1 MTLSVNFI
9 FILILVS
16 ALCHAVWSAI
26 IKSSK
31 NPLSLM
37 GITSVLEVTIF
48 LPLTFTVP
56 FPTLEVW
63 YFLIATVII
72 HIFYRLNVI
81 YSYRYGDLSYIY
93 PISRGSSCLFV
104 AIISILFLSSY
115 ISIAGFVGI
124 LIVCIGL
131 FLISYSK
138 NLSFNFRGFALAIS
152 TAILIT
158 AYTLVDGVGV
168 RLSEN
173 GFSYIYWLFTLNGIP
188 LLIIGLISKDGLRK
202 RETYTFRSGIA
213 AGVFATS
220 SYAIVVWSMQ
230 FIEIAYVSSIRE
242 ISIVFAA
249 IIGMLFLFEKNAK
262 SRIIPSILIVSGI
275 SVVYFQILKL
285 KNIDILS

>member
-72 HIFYRLNVI
+72 HVFYRLNVI

-104 AIISILFLSSY
+104 AIISILFLSSD
-115 ISIAGFVGI
+115 ISVAGFVGI
-124 LIVCIGL
+124 LVVCIGL

-138 NLSFNFRGFALAIS
+138 YLSFNFRGFALAIS

-275 SVVYFQILKL
+275 SVVYFQIL
-285 KNIDILS
+285 

>member
-56 FPTLEVW
+56 FPTSEVW

-72 HIFYRLNVI
+72 HVFYRLNVI

-104 AIISILFLSSY
+104 AIISILFLSSD
-115 ISIAGFVGI
+115 ISVAGFVGI

-188 LLIIGLISKDGLRK
+188 LLVIGLISKDGLRK

-275 SVVYFQILKL
+275 SVVYFQIL
-285 KNIDILS
+285 

>member
-1 MTLSVNFI
+1 MSINFI
-9 FILILVS
+9 FLLIIFS
-16 ALCHAVWSAI
+16 ALCHAIWSAI

-72 HIFYRLNVI
+72 HVFYRLNVI

-104 AIISILFLSSY
+104 AIISILFLSSD
-115 ISIAGFVGI
+115 ISVAGFVGI

-131 FLISYSK
+131 FLISSSK

-262 SRIIPSILIVSGI
+262 SRIIPSILIAVSYTHLTLPTRHT
-275 SVVYFQILKL
+275 V
-285 KNIDILS
+285 

>member
-72 HIFYRLNVI
+72 HVFYRLNVI

-104 AIISILFLSSY
+104 AIISILFLSSD
-115 ISIAGFVGI
+115 ISVAGFVGI

-213 AGVFATS
+213 AGIFATS

-262 SRIIPSILIVSGI
+262 SRIIPSMLIVSGI
-275 SVVYFQILKL
+275 SVVYFQIL
-285 KNIDILS
+285 

>member
-72 HIFYRLNVI
+72 HVIYRLNVI

-104 AIISILFLSSY
+104 AIISILFLSSD
-115 ISIAGFVGI
+115 ISVAGFVGI
-124 LIVCIGL
+124 LIVCNGL

-275 SVVYFQILKL
+275 SVVYFQIL
-285 KNIDILS
+285 

>member
-48 LPLTFTVP
+48 LPLTITVP

-72 HIFYRLNVI
+72 HVFYRLNVI

-104 AIISILFLSSY
+104 AIISILFLSSD
-115 ISIAGFVGI
+115 ISVAGFVGI

-275 SVVYFQILKL
+275 SVVYFQIL
-285 KNIDILS
+285 

>member
-56 FPTLEVW
+56 FPSLEVW

-72 HIFYRLNVI
+72 HVFYRLNVI

-104 AIISILFLSSY
+104 AIISILFLSSD
-115 ISIAGFVGI
+115 ISVAGFVGI

-188 LLIIGLISKDGLRK
+188 LLIIGLISKNGLRK
-202 RETYTFRSGIA
+202 TETYNFSSGIA
-213 AGVFATS
+213 AGIFATS

-249 IIGMLFLFEKNAK
+249 IIGMVFLFERNAK

-275 SVVYFQILKL
+275 SVVYFQIL
-285 KNIDILS
+285 

>member
-1 MTLSVNFI
+1 MSINFI
-9 FILILVS
+9 FLLIILS
-16 ALCHAVWSAI
+16 ALCHAIWSAI

-37 GITSVLEVTIF
+37 GITSVLEVAIF

-72 HIFYRLNVI
+72 HVFYRLNVI

-104 AIISILFLSSY
+104 AIISILFLSSD
-115 ISIAGFVGI
+115 ISVAGFVGI

-188 LLIIGLISKDGLRK
+188 LLIIGLISKNGLRK
-202 RETYTFRSGIA
+202 TETYNFSSGIA
-213 AGVFATS
+213 AGIFATS

-249 IIGMLFLFEKNAK
+249 IIGMVFLFEKNAK

-275 SVVYFQILKL
+275 SVVYFQIL
-285 KNIDILS
+285 

>member
-72 HIFYRLNVI
+72 HVFYRLNVI

-104 AIISILFLSSY
+104 AIISILFLSSD
-115 ISIAGFVGI
+115 ISVAGFVGI

-202 RETYTFRSGIA
+202 KETYTYRSGIA

-275 SVVYFQILKL
+275 SVVYFQIL
-285 KNIDILS
+285 

>member
-37 GITSVLEVTIF
+37 GITSILEVTIF

-56 FPTLEVW
+56 FPSLEVW

-72 HIFYRLNVI
+72 HVFYRLNVI

-104 AIISILFLSSY
+104 AIISILFLSSD
-115 ISIAGFVGI
+115 ISVAGFVGI

-275 SVVYFQILKL
+275 SVVYFQIL
-285 KNIDILS
+285 

>member
-72 HIFYRLNVI
+72 HVFYRLNVI

-104 AIISILFLSSY
+104 AIISILFLSSN
-115 ISIAGFVGI
+115 ISVAGFVGI

-138 NLSFNFRGFALAIS
+138 DLSFNFRGFALAVS

-188 LLIIGLISKDGLRK
+188 LLIIGLISKNGLRK
-202 RETYTFRSGIA
+202 TETYNFSSGIA
-213 AGVFATS
+213 AGIFATS

-249 IIGMLFLFEKNAK
+249 IIGMVYLFERNAK

-275 SVVYFQILKL
+275 SVVYFQIL
-285 KNIDILS
+285 

>member
-63 YFLIATVII
+63 YFLIATIII
-72 HIFYRLNVI
+72 HVFYRLNVI

-104 AIISILFLSSY
+104 AIISILFLSSD

-202 RETYTFRSGIA
+202 RETYTITSGIA
-213 AGVFATS
+213 AGIFATT
-220 SYAIVVWSMQ
+220 SYAIVVWGMQ

-242 ISIVFAA
+242 ISIFFAA
-249 IIGMLFLFEKNAK
+249 IIGMVFLLEKNAK
-262 SRIIPSILIVSGI
+262 SRIIPSILIVGGI
-275 SVVYFQILKL
+275 SVVYFQIL
-285 KNIDILS
+285 

>member
-1 MTLSVNFI
+1 MSINFI
-9 FILILVS
+9 FLLIILS
-16 ALCHAVWSAI
+16 ALCHAIWSAI

-72 HIFYRLNVI
+72 HVFYRLNVI

-104 AIISILFLSSY
+104 AIISILFLSSD
-115 ISIAGFVGI
+115 ISVAGFVGI

-202 RETYTFRSGIA
+202 KETYTFRSGIA

-275 SVVYFQILKL
+275 SVVYFQIL
-285 KNIDILS
+285 

>member
-72 HIFYRLNVI
+72 HVFYRLNVI

-104 AIISILFLSSY
+104 AIISILFLSSD
-115 ISIAGFVGI
+115 ISVAGFVGI

-158 AYTLVDGVGV
+158 AYTLVDGVGG

-275 SVVYFQILKL
+275 SVVYFQIL
-285 KNIDILS
+285 

>member
-72 HIFYRLNVI
+72 HVFYRLNVI

-104 AIISILFLSSY
+104 AIISILFLSSD
-115 ISIAGFVGI
+115 ISVAGFVGI

-220 SYAIVVWSMQ
+220 SYAIIVWSMQ

-275 SVVYFQILKL
+275 SVVYFQIL
-285 KNIDILS
+285 

>member
-72 HIFYRLNVI
+72 HVFYRLNVI

-104 AIISILFLSSY
+104 AIISILFLSSD
-115 ISIAGFVGI
+115 ISVVGFVGI

-249 IIGMLFLFEKNAK
+249 IIGMVFLFEKNAK

-275 SVVYFQILKL
+275 SVVYFQIL
-285 KNIDILS
+285 

>member
-56 FPTLEVW
+56 FPSLEAW

-72 HIFYRLNVI
+72 HVIYRLNVI

-104 AIISILFLSSY
+104 AIISILFLSSD
-115 ISIAGFVGI
+115 ISVSGFIGI

-158 AYTLVDGVGV
+158 AYTLIDGVGV

-262 SRIIPSILIVSGI
+262 SRIIPAILIVSGI
-275 SVVYFQILKL
+275 SVVYFQIL
-285 KNIDILS
+285 

>member
-72 HIFYRLNVI
+72 HVFYRLNVI

-104 AIISILFLSSY
+104 AIISILFLSSD
-115 ISIAGFVGI
+115 ISVAGFVGI

-202 RETYTFRSGIA
+202 RETYTFRSGIV

-275 SVVYFQILKL
+275 SVVYFQIL
-285 KNIDILS
+285 

>member
-72 HIFYRLNVI
+72 HVIYRLNVI

-104 AIISILFLSSY
+104 AIISILFLSSN
-115 ISIAGFVGI
+115 ISVAGFVGI

-168 RLSEN
+168 RFSEN

-202 RETYTFRSGIA
+202 RKTYTFRSGIA
-213 AGVFATS
+213 AGIFATS

-242 ISIVFAA
+242 ISIVFAT

-275 SVVYFQILKL
+275 SVVYFQIL
-285 KNIDILS
+285 

>member
-72 HIFYRLNVI
+72 HVFYRLNVI

-104 AIISILFLSSY
+104 AIISILFLSSD
-115 ISIAGFVGI
+115 ISVAGFVGI

-188 LLIIGLISKDGLRK
+188 LLIIGFISKDGLRK

-275 SVVYFQILKL
+275 SVVYFQIL
-285 KNIDILS
+285 

>member
-1 MTLSVNFI
+1 MSVNFI

-56 FPTLEVW
+56 FPSMEVW

-72 HIFYRLNVI
+72 HVFYRLNVI

-104 AIISILFLSSY
+104 AIISILFLSSD
-115 ISIAGFVGI
+115 ISVAGFVGI

-138 NLSFNFRGFALAIS
+138 NLLFNFRGFSLAIS

-188 LLIIGLISKDGLRK
+188 LLVIGLISKNGLRK
-202 RETYTFRSGIA
+202 TETYNFSSGII
-213 AGVFATS
+213 AGIFATS

-242 ISIVFAA
+242 ISIVFAT
-249 IIGMLFLFEKNAK
+249 IIGMVFLFERNAK

-275 SVVYFQILKL
+275 SVVYFQIL
-285 KNIDILS
+285 

>member
-72 HIFYRLNVI
+72 HVFYRLNVI

-93 PISRGSSCLFV
+93 PISRGSSCLFI
-104 AIISILFLSSY
+104 AIISILFLSSD
-115 ISIAGFVGI
+115 ISVAGFVGI

-275 SVVYFQILKL
+275 SVVYFQIL
-285 KNIDILS
+285 

>member
-72 HIFYRLNVI
+72 HVFYRLNVI

-104 AIISILFLSSY
+104 AIISILFLSSN
-115 ISIAGFVGI
+115 ISVAGFVGI

-275 SVVYFQILKL
+275 SVVYFQIL
-285 KNIDILS
+285 

>member
-1 MTLSVNFI
+1 
-9 FILILVS
+9 
-16 ALCHAVWSAI
+16 
-26 IKSSK
+26 
-31 NPLSLM
+31 M
-37 GITSVLEVTIF
+37 GITSVLEFIIF
-48 LPLTFTVP
+48 FPLTFTVP
-56 FPTLEVW
+56 LPTIEVW

-72 HIFYRLNVI
+72 HVFYRLNVI

-104 AIISILFLSSY
+104 AIISVLFLSSGV
-115 ISIAGFVGI
+115 SFLGFIGI
-124 LIVCIGL
+124 IIVCIGL

-158 AYTLVDGVGV
+158 AYTLVDGIGV

-188 LLIIGLISKDGLRK
+188 LLIIGLISKNGLRK
-202 RETYTFRSGIA
+202 KETYKISSGIA
-213 AGVFATS
+213 AGIFATS

-249 IIGMLFLFEKNAK
+249 IIGMFFLFEKNAK

-275 SVVYFQILKL
+275 SVVYFQIL
-285 KNIDILS
+285 

>member
-37 GITSVLEVTIF
+37 GITSILEVTIF

-72 HIFYRLNVI
+72 HVIYRLNVI

-104 AIISILFLSSY
+104 AIISILFLSSD
-115 ISIAGFVGI
+115 ISVAGFVGI

-275 SVVYFQILKL
+275 SVVYFQIL
-285 KNIDILS
+285 

>member
-72 HIFYRLNVI
+72 HVFYRLNVI

-104 AIISILFLSSY
+104 AIISILFLSSD
-115 ISIAGFVGI
+115 ISVAGFVGI

-202 RETYTFRSGIA
+202 RETYTFKSGIA

-249 IIGMLFLFEKNAK
+249 IIGMVFLFERNAK

-275 SVVYFQILKL
+275 SVVYFQIL
-285 KNIDILS
+285 

>member
-72 HIFYRLNVI
+72 HVFYRLNVI

-104 AIISILFLSSY
+104 AIISILFLSSD
-115 ISIAGFVGI
+115 ISVAGFVGI

-249 IIGMLFLFEKNAK
+249 IIGMLFLFEENAK

-275 SVVYFQILKL
+275 SVVYFQIL
-285 KNIDILS
+285 

>member
-72 HIFYRLNVI
+72 HVFYRLNVI

-104 AIISILFLSSY
+104 AIISILFLSSD
-115 ISIAGFVGI
+115 ISVAGFVGI

-173 GFSYIYWLFTLNGIP
+173 GFSYIYWIFTLNGIP
-188 LLIIGLISKDGLRK
+188 LLIIGFISKDGLRK

-249 IIGMLFLFEKNAK
+249 IIGLLFLFEMNAK

-275 SVVYFQILKL
+275 SVVYFQIL
-285 KNIDILS
+285 

>member
-72 HIFYRLNVI
+72 HVFYRLNVI

-104 AIISILFLSSY
+104 AIISILFLSSD
-115 ISIAGFVGI
+115 ISVAGFVGI

-202 RETYTFRSGIA
+202 TETYNFRSGIA
-213 AGVFATS
+213 AGIFATS

-249 IIGMLFLFEKNAK
+249 IIGMFFLFERNAK
-262 SRIIPSILIVSGI
+262 SRIIPSILIVTGI
-275 SVVYFQILKL
+275 SVVYFQIL
-285 KNIDILS
+285 

>member
-72 HIFYRLNVI
+72 HVFYRLNVI

-104 AIISILFLSSY
+104 AIISILFLSSD
-115 ISIAGFVGI
+115 ISVAGFVGI

-249 IIGMLFLFEKNAK
+249 IIGMLYLFEKNAK

-275 SVVYFQILKL
+275 SVVYFQIL
-285 KNIDILS
+285 

>member
-72 HIFYRLNVI
+72 HVIYRLNVI

-104 AIISILFLSSY
+104 AIISILFLSSD
-115 ISIAGFVGI
+115 ISVAGFVGI

-220 SYAIVVWSMQ
+220 RYAIVVWSMQ
-230 FIEIAYVSSIRE
+230 FIEIASVSSIRE

-275 SVVYFQILKL
+275 SVVYFQIL
-285 KNIDILS
+285 

>member
-1 MTLSVNFI
+1 MSINFI
-9 FILILVS
+9 FLLIILS
-16 ALCHAVWSAI
+16 ALCHAIWSAI

-72 HIFYRLNVI
+72 HVFYRLNVI
-81 YSYRYGDLSYIY
+81 YSYRYGDLSYVY

-104 AIISILFLSSY
+104 AIISILFLNSD
-115 ISIAGFVGI
+115 ISVAGFVGI

-275 SVVYFQILKL
+275 SVVYFQIL
-285 KNIDILS
+285 

>member
-72 HIFYRLNVI
+72 HVFYRLNVI

-104 AIISILFLSSY
+104 AIISILFLSSD
-115 ISIAGFVGI
+115 ISVAGFVGI

-262 SRIIPSILIVSGI
+262 SRIIPSILIAVSYTHLTLPTI
-275 SVVYFQILKL
+275 CSV
-285 KNIDILS
+285 

>member
-72 HIFYRLNVI
+72 HVFYRLNVI

-104 AIISILFLSSY
+104 AIISILFLSSD
-115 ISIAGFVGI
+115 ISVSGFIGI

-275 SVVYFQILKL
+275 SVVYFQIL
-285 KNIDILS
+285 

>member
-63 YFLIATVII
+63 YFLIATIII
-72 HIFYRLNVI
+72 HVFYRLNVI

-104 AIISILFLSSY
+104 AIISILFLSSD
-115 ISIAGFVGI
+115 ISVAGFVGI

-249 IIGMLFLFEKNAK
+249 IIGMVFLFEKNAK

-275 SVVYFQILKL
+275 SVVYFQIL
-285 KNIDILS
+285 

>member
-72 HIFYRLNVI
+72 HVIYRLNVI

-104 AIISILFLSSY
+104 AIISILFLSSD
-115 ISIAGFVGI
+115 ISVAGFVGI

-188 LLIIGLISKDGLRK
+188 LLIIGLISKDGLQK

-275 SVVYFQILKL
+275 SVVYFQIL
-285 KNIDILS
+285 

>member
-72 HIFYRLNVI
+72 HVFYRLNVI

-104 AIISILFLSSY
+104 AIISIVFLSSD
-115 ISIAGFVGI
+115 ISVAGFVGI

-275 SVVYFQILKL
+275 SVVYFQIL
-285 KNIDILS
+285 

>member
-1 MTLSVNFI
+1 MALSVNFI

-72 HIFYRLNVI
+72 HVIYRLNVI

-104 AIISILFLSSY
+104 AIISILFLSSD
-115 ISIAGFVGI
+115 ISVAGFVGI

-202 RETYTFRSGIA
+202 KETYTFRSGIA

-275 SVVYFQILKL
+275 SVVYFQIL
-285 KNIDILS
+285 

>member
-37 GITSVLEVTIF
+37 GVTSVLEVTIF

-72 HIFYRLNVI
+72 HVFYRLNVI

-104 AIISILFLSSY
+104 AIISILFLSSD
-115 ISIAGFVGI
+115 ISVAGFVGI

-131 FLISYSK
+131 FVISYSK
-138 NLSFNFRGFALAIS
+138 DLSFNFRGFALAVS

-275 SVVYFQILKL
+275 SVVYFQIL
-285 KNIDILS
+285 